1 MDSARRS
8 KGGFV
13 RLGTLG
19 ERGLKIAAFAMLIAI
34 AVLGNDVLSDLGRRA
49 RSPKTNGSSE
59 QKKADL
65 SRKNSTEAA
74 PDPPAKEI
82 DDSILCP
89 CDETDR
95 LLADLFDLFAQA
107 PCEETCLCADSIDGA
122 FAGCACPV
130 QSYEIPS
137 GIVTA
142 DAFGIPEQ
150 HLPPPHIFTHVSTAC
165 CALPATKDLPI
176 AVLPSRSDVVLVSAR
191 A

>member
-13 RLGTLG
+13 RFGTLG

-65 SRKNSTEAA
+65 SRKDSTEAA
-74 PDPPAKEI
+74 PNPPAEEI

-95 LLADLFDLFAQA
+95 LLADLFAQA
-107 PCEETCLCADSIDGA
+107 PCEETCLCADSIDEG
-122 FAGCACPV
+122 FAGCACLA

-142 DAFGIPEQ
+142 DAFRIP
-150 HLPPPHIFTHVSTAC
+150 
-165 CALPATKDLPI
+165 
-176 AVLPSRSDVVLVSAR
+176 
-191 A
+191 